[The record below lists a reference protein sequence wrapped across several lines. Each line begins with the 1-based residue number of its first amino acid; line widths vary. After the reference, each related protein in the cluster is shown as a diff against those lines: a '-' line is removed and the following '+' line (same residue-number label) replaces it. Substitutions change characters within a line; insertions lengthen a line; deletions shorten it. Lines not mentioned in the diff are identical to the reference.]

1 MPVVKVL
8 KEKGVVPGI
17 KVDKGI
23 VEIYGINRETRKQGH
38 DNVANRCQKYY
49 DVGARFAKWR
59 AVLKTGITEP
69 SEFAV

>member
-1 MPVVKVL
+1 
-8 KEKGVVPGI
+8 
-17 KVDKGI
+17 